1 MQNPTYVYI
10 LSTMIMQIKFS
21 MIMNVQEMYIKFLD
35 IYKKCIN
42 CTKLVQS
49 SN

>member
-42 CTKLVQS
+42 CTKHVQS